1 MATTTTVSSAFS
13 GALAGEIF
21 VQAFKKAD
29 TISKG
34 AITVISNVI
43 GSGNLPKLS
52 YASNLVAYS
61 CGFNATGTVGYTEK
75 VVATKK
81 FKIENEFC
89 KEDFAS
95 TFASQA
101 AGLFSAKAE
110 MPETIQDAVMLGM
123 IENAGAQVDENIW
136 QGDNTANEMNGLLPQ
151 FVLDATVVDVT
162 IAAVTKANV
171 VAQMELAYDAIP
183 ATVEDDEDLV
193 IAVSKNVAKAYKQAQ
208 ASMGLNTTVG
218 DKELD
223 YLGTRI
229 ESIGGLPADSI
240 VIYRV
245 KNVAFLT
252 GLQADFN
259 RVDIKDMDETDLS
272 GNVRTKMVFSAGVG
286 YSFGSEIV
294 YARPA

>member
-1 MATTTTVSSAFS
+1 MATTVNVTSAYS

-29 TISKG
+29 TINKG
-34 AITVISNVI
+34 AITVIPNVI
-43 GSGNLPKLS
+43 GSGHLPKLS
-52 YASNLVAYS
+52 YSASLTAYS
-61 CGFNATGTVGYTEK
+61 CGFDATGTVGYTEK
-75 VVATKK
+75 EIATKK
-81 FKIENEFC
+81 FKIEHELC
-89 KEDFAS
+89 KEDFAA
-95 TFASQA
+95 TFAAQS

-110 MPETIQDAVMLGM
+110 LPQSIQDALLLGM
-123 IENAGAQVDENIW
+123 IENAGAVVDTNIW
-136 QGDNTANEMNGLLPQ
+136 QGDNTANQMNGLLPQ
-151 FVLDATVVDVT
+151 FVADADVIDVT
-162 IAAVTKANV
+162 IVAVTKANV

-183 ATVEDDEDLV
+183 PQVEGDEDLV

-208 ASMGLNTTVG
+208 ASMGNNTTVG

-229 ESIGGLPADSI
+229 ESLGGLPANTI
-240 VIYRV
+240 AIYRV
-245 KNVAFLT
+245 KNVGFLT
-252 GLQADFN
+252 GLEADYN
-259 RVDIKDMDETDLS
+259 SVQIKDMDDSDLS